1 MASPN
6 VHAPRLVVIATGMFP
21 GDRYLSARQG
31 GVGGRGHCLS
41 AVWSLPAFGVV
52 YTQQYFM
59 RRYSN
64 FIRPATEGRLPRGLM
79 YRLSR

>member
-31 GVGGRGHCLS
+31 GDKNGRERDEGS
-41 AVWSLPAFGVV
+41 GDMDGAAVIWAARKM
-52 YTQQYFM
+52 TRM
-59 RRYSN
+59 ERR
-64 FIRPATEGRLPRGLM
+64 
-79 YRLSR
+79 